1 MPPPPY
7 YECPLCSKKCQR
19 GHLGKH
25 LVTHERSEL
34 VKFVINGDECTDP
47 NWHPALDCSGHIYL
61 LCPETGL
68 GFERGMLIH
77 KKHVCTVSYA
87 DYMKTEQLDLKVQ
100 KQKSKGKAKKEEQLD
115 LKVQKPKEQSSVPP
129 KNYIEEE
136 EEPINAIDMVLPEDD
151 ITQHKT
157 CNCHLEITKLH
168 GHNKQILAELEQL
181 KQWKISMISAA
192 SELAESADSMTK
204 IAVKVHAFTV
214 PALIT
219 QEQNLPAQ
227 EQEQEQNLEQK
238 QEVKVQHSIV
248 PVKVPP
254 KSTIK
259 RNSRGHIHASKKEI
273 EKGMW
278 CTTCAACKTVAQF
291 STDLRACCN
300 CNKLSH
306 FNDDLTNCY
315 HWDCTECSKKS
326 CLDCVKKA
334 GGNKIKPFCSP
345 SCKSIYNSKA

>member
-1 MPPPPY
+1 
-7 YECPLCSKKCQR
+7 
-19 GHLGKH
+19 
-25 LVTHERSEL
+25 
-34 VKFVINGDECTDP
+34 
-47 NWHPALDCSGHIYL
+47 
-61 LCPETGL
+61 
-68 GFERGMLIH
+68 MLIH

>member
-1 MPPPPY
+1 
-7 YECPLCSKKCQR
+7 
-19 GHLGKH
+19 LGKH

-34 VKFVINGDECTDP
+34 VKFVINGDECADA

-87 DYMKTEQLDLKVQ
+87 DYMSTGQQEQSTAVVKKQEQSKEQSKEQSPAVSKRKT
-100 KQKSKGKAKKEEQLD
+100 KAKKEE
-115 LKVQKPKEQSSVPP
+115 KRAPVPSN
-129 KNYIEEE
+129 NYIEEE

-151 ITQHKT
+151 TSQHKT
-157 CNCHLEITKLH
+157 CNCHLEITKLQEY
-168 GHNKQILAELEQL
+168 NRQLLTEVTQL
-181 KQWKISMISAA
+181 KQWKVAIVSAA
-192 SELAESADSMTK
+192 KELAESADAMALLS
-204 IAVKVHAFTV
+204 AKVHAFTV
-214 PALIT
+214 PALVVQD
-219 QEQNLPAQ
+219 QEKEQSEQ
-227 EQEQEQNLEQK
+227 EKEQEQVVPP
-238 QEVKVQHSIV
+238 VKIQL

-254 KSTIK
+254 KTTIK

-345 SCKSIYNSKA
+345 SCKSVYNSKA